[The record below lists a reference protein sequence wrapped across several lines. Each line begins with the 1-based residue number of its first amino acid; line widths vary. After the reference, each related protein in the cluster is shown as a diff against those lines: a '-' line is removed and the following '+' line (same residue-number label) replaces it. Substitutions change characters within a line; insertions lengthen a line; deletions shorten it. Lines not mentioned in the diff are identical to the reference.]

1 VSAFLSSPLFC
12 VTFTIGVYLAAERLQ
27 ARFRTALLHPVLV
40 SIVVIAPL
48 LRVLRLDYAHYA
60 EGSRFLTFL
69 LGPAVVAL
77 GLNLHLQSGEI
88 RRHAKSLVIS
98 LGIGATVGI
107 VSAVLITRA
116 LGGTHSVVASLAP
129 KSVTTPIAMGIAERL
144 GGIPSLTAVLVI
156 LVGVYGAV
164 IGPGLLKLLRIRSRM
179 AWGLGM
185 GASAHAVGTARA
197 VEEGDI
203 EGAAGALAIG
213 VMGLF
218 TALLAPLLLVL
229 LG

>member
-1 VSAFLSSPLFC
+1 MSAFIASPLFC
-12 VTFTIGVYLAAERLQ
+12 LTLTIGVFLAAEKLQ
-27 ARFRTALLHPVLV
+27 ERFRTALLHPVLV

-60 EGSRFLTFL
+60 QGARFLTFL

-77 GLNLHLQSGEI
+77 GVNLHLQSAEI
-88 RRHAKSLVIS
+88 RRHARSLLIS
-98 LGIGATVGI
+98 LGAGAAVGI
-107 VSAVLITRA
+107 TSAVLIARA
-116 LGGTHSVVASLAP
+116 LGGTRAVVASLAP

-164 IGPGLLKLLRIRSRM
+164 IGPGLLRLLRIKSRM

-197 VEEGDI
+197 VEEGDV

-213 VMGLF
+213 VMGLV
-218 TALLAPLLLVL
+218 TALLAPLLLAL